1 MTASWNFWLCKSPL
15 LPQPL
20 EERTL
25 IERTNGLWPM
35 ESSLGEHSET
45 LKLKTASVLQGQLQE
60 RMRSVQHRLF
70 WEREN
75 SLVQSVT
82 ASKSL
87 PLQIHSS
94 GVFWKPFKCVLHQAC
109 SSELSWWSGKTMAI
123 EFRLQISMPAWPA
136 RYLTSLNF
144 LIYTHK
150 KIGNYNWLVN
160 FINV

>member
-1 MTASWNFWLCKSPL
+1 MTASWNFRLYKSLL

-25 IERTNGLWPM
+25 IEQPWPM

-45 LKLKTASVLQGQLQE
+45 LKLKTPSVLQGQLQE

-94 GVFWKPFKCVLHQAC
+94 RVFWKPFKCVLHQAC
-109 SSELSWWSGKTMAI
+109 SFELSWWSGKTMAI

-144 LIYTHK
+144 LIYTHTQK
-150 KIGNYNWLVN
+150 LVIIIGWLTL
-160 FINV
+160 